1 MNRYVRIVAIVV
13 AGIGSLLIVTWL
25 LRQPQLAYANP
36 ATYYVRA
43 NATGDCR
50 DAATPCGSI
59 RQALTLATLPG
70 DVVRVATGVYTE
82 NIGLFYGIQLEGGWD
97 ETFTNRDPVV
107 YSTVVDGNGE
117 HILTATVGIGAA
129 QISGFTFRNGRD
141 GLHIYLGTITV
152 TENVVQDVRRQGV
165 EIEAGRVFLANNTIT
180 NIAREGFEIDGGVVT
195 LQANRILTT
204 GRHAIFVEGG
214 TVHIEDNTIRYVT
227 GSDYHG
233 IEVSGTQHVISGNL
247 IAHIGDRGIHAHN
260 GSATIVGN
268 TISDTGGDG
277 IRVGQTGQVTVRG
290 NVVSATGNDGLD
302 VRADMAL
309 IEGNRISNAGDRG
322 INAEDGILTIRDNW
336 IADTGGDGIR
346 TSSSSQKVLIQGN
359 TVQNADDDGVDARG
373 DDITIIGN
381 RIEQNGDNGVK
392 GEESGVISM
401 DANWVLSNTVGVTV
415 RGAERFTL
423 TNNVIGDQITASIEL
438 TGTGEG
444 YLIHN
449 TLVGRGFGTPHHVTA
464 LIVEDPL
471 TVTLSNNIIASHTLG
486 VQVHPSATLVV
497 SNTLMWAN
505 GGGTLALSGTLSLF
519 GPPMFVDPRH
529 QDYHL
534 RSASP
539 AVDAGRDTWVAH
551 DVDGEP
557 RPVGVAPDIGADE
570 IARHVFLPL
579 VLHAY
584 AAVLK

>member
-13 AGIGSLLIVTWL
+13 VGIGCALMVTWL
-25 LRQPQLAYANP
+25 LRQPPLAHANP

-43 NATGDCR
+43 NATGDCL

-70 DVVRVATGVYTE
+70 DVVRVATGIYTE

-97 ETFTNRDPVV
+97 ETFTSRDPAV
-107 YSTVVDGNGE
+107 YPTVVDGGGK
-117 HILTATVGIGAA
+117 HVLTATVGIGAA

-152 TENVVQDVRRQGV
+152 TGNVVRDVHRQGV
-165 EIEAGRVFLANNTIT
+165 EIEAGRVFLADNIIT
-180 NIAREGFEIDGGVVT
+180 NIEREGFEIDGGVVT
-195 LQANRILTT
+195 LQANHILTT

-214 TVHIEDNTIRYVT
+214 TVRIEGNTIRYVT
-227 GSDYHG
+227 GNDYHG

-247 IAHIGDRGIHAHN
+247 IAHIGDRGIHAHD
-260 GSATIVGN
+260 GSATIVAN

-277 IRVGQTGQVTVRG
+277 IRVGQSSQVTVRD
-290 NVVSATGNDGLD
+290 NVVSATGNDGID
-302 VRADMAL
+302 VRAAQAL
-309 IEGNRISNAGDRG
+309 IEDNRISNTGDRG
-322 INAEDGILTIRDNW
+322 INAEDGLLTITGNW
-336 IADTGGDGIR
+336 IAGTGGDGIR
-346 TSSSSQKVLIQGN
+346 TSASSQKVLIQGN

-373 DDITIIGN
+373 DDVTIVGN
-381 RIEQNGDNGVK
+381 RIEQNKDNGVK
-392 GEESGVISM
+392 GEEVDVVSI
-401 DANWVLSNTVGVTV
+401 DANWILSNTVGVTV

-423 TNNVIGDQITASIEL
+423 TNNVVGDQITASVEL
-438 TGTGEG
+438 TGTGVG
-444 YLIHN
+444 YLVHN
-449 TLVGRGFGTPHHVTA
+449 TLVGHGFGALRGTA
-464 LIVEDPL
+464 LLVVDPL
-471 TVTLSNNIIASHTLG
+471 TLTLINNIVASHTLG
-486 VQVHPSATLVV
+486 IQVHPSATLAV

-519 GPPMFVDPRH
+519 GPPMFVDPRR

-534 RSASP
+534 RSVSP

-551 DVDGEP
+551 DVDGES

-570 IARHVFLPL
+570 IARYVFLPL
-579 VLHAY
+579 VLRAHT
-584 AAVLK
+584 AALR